1 VSQVQ
6 VPVSRRMQTQESARK
21 ATEDKLELQHEVAI
35 AAHESGKLLAAE
47 PKNVKK
53 SQHHARAVARRA
65 QKVENT
71 ASALKT
77 FKEKQ

>member
-1 VSQVQ
+1 VEAHVSQV
-6 VPVSRRMQTQESARK
+6 SRGMQTQESARK
-21 ATEDKLELQHEVAI
+21 AAEVKLELQHKEAI
-35 AAHESGKLLAAE
+35 AAHESGKLRAAE
-47 PKNVKK
+47 AKNVNE

>member
-21 ATEDKLELQHEVAI
+21 ATEDKLELQHEEAI
-35 AAHESGKLLAAE
+35 AAHKTGKLLAAE
-47 PKNVKK
+47 AKNVKE
-53 SQHHARAVARRA
+53 SQDHARVVARLA

-71 ASALKT
+71 ASALKK